1 MYLVS
6 TPSLP
11 ALFGSRHVTPSM
23 SLLIWDELYIW
34 SRALVPIIVGM
45 SSWGLRSQAGSR
57 DTPRSPLHQH
67 HTRNR
72 FIVCTLLYIVSV
84 DTRGSGPRE
93 EMFDTLCSRS
103 MKCQESQIQLVLVLT
118 WKYFSHFCPL
128 DPDSRVTHSSS
139 YTDCYLQLCWD

>member
-34 SRALVPIIVGM
+34 SRPLVPIIVEM
-45 SSWGLRSQAGSR
+45 SSWGVRSQAGTHPGHLSTNTTLVI
-57 DTPRSPLHQH
+57 DP
-67 HTRNR
+67 
-72 FIVCTLLYIVSV
+72 CTLLYTVSV
-84 DTRGSGPRE
+84 DTWGSGPRE
-93 EMFDTLCSRS
+93 EMLDTLCSRS
-103 MKCQESQIQLVLVLT
+103 MKCQESQIQPVLVLT